1 MSKLNSKVSIASLNM
16 AAVYERS
23 RIVSQVGRAVKYHR
37 NQMGL
42 TQQEL
47 SEKMGFNRTY
57 LGAIERGERN
67 ISLVTLINLSKN
79 LEVSIVDLVSF

>member
-1 MSKLNSKVSIASLNM
+1 MSKLNSKVSTATLKM

-23 RIVSQVGRAVKYHR
+23 RIVGQIGRAIKYHR
-37 NQMGL
+37 NQMGM